1 MNKLQEEL
9 QELLPLDQLEEMS
22 GEEVVGSIA
31 MDLYRAEFA
40 TVRENGSE
48 LPQVLRD
55 IILIIDLDTE
65 LSMNGMTGFLENVS
79 GQYLGET
86 IEAMVRIGNEAD
98 ADILIK
104 IEQML
109 FDHGVTPRQLSEN
122 VNGLSEHDITTSL
135 QTHGEQIHEVLQ
147 QVEMEAGSLSMQSD
161 NEESFDLL
169 YQYVDTNKDH
179 LKQEIEH
186 LLSQSM
192 E

>member
-40 TVRENGSE
+40 TIRDSGPE

-65 LSMNGMTGFLENVS
+65 LSMNGMSGFLENAS
-79 GQYLGET
+79 GQYLVET
-86 IEAMVRIGNEAD
+86 IAAMERTGNDAD
-98 ADILIK
+98 AVILKK

-109 FDHGVTPRQLSEN
+109 SENGITHGQLRDN
-122 VNGLSEHDITTSL
+122 VNGLTEDDITTSL
-135 QTHGEQIHEVLQ
+135 QTHGEQIHKVLQ
-147 QVEMEAGSLSMQSD
+147 EIELEAANLSMQAD

-169 YQYVDTNKDH
+169 YQYVDANKDL
-179 LKQEIEH
+179 LKKELQH
-186 LLSQSM
+186 FLSN
-192 E
+192 

>member
-22 GEEVVGSIA
+22 GEEVVGSVA
-31 MDLYRAEFA
+31 MDLYRAEFS
-40 TVRENGSE
+40 TIRENGPE

-65 LSMNGMTGFLENVS
+65 LSMNGMTGFLENAS

-86 IEAMVRIGNEAD
+86 ITAMERIGNDAD
-98 ADILIK
+98 AVILKK

-109 FDHGVTPRQLSEN
+109 SKSGVTHGQLRDN
-122 VNGLSEHDITTSL
+122 VNGLSEDDITTSL

-147 QVEMEAGSLSMQSD
+147 QIELEAANLSMQSN

-169 YQYVDTNKDH
+169 YQYVDENKDR
-179 LKQEIEH
+179 LKQEMQHI
-186 LLSQSM
+186 LSN
-192 E
+192 